1 MEALKRSNKLQ
12 GNDGGQGGGG
22 VPKHE
27 KEIVGDGNVDVGEN
41 NGGHDNKLPNW
52 DVKQEADYEKTMF
65 EYDSYST
72 L

>member
-1 MEALKRSNKLQ
+1 L
-12 GNDGGQGGGG
+12 
-22 VPKHE
+22 PKHE